1 MLGRLKSAPSDME
14 DTMGIAEQWHQA
26 MVSWI
31 GWFHSSSKPETT
43 IYLRGYQ
50 IRRVAAD
57 FILLGIGP
65 WEATLDDLSQ
75 WLGSFDW
82 APETRRS
89 YRATLR
95 TFYTWAHVTGRI
107 GMNPAALL
115 PGITPPRG
123 LPRPVPEQMYRA
135 AVIKAHERERLML
148 RLAGEA
154 GLRRGE
160 IAVVRP
166 ADVERDDDG
175 WALRVH
181 GKGSKERR
189 VPISDSMAG
198 AIRRSDDMWLFPG
211 QIDGHLSAPRV
222 GELISELL
230 DEGWTAHK
238 CRHRFASIAF
248 EVDRDIRAVQ
258 ELLGHASVVT
268 TQIYTLVPTGAK
280 RRAALAAAA

>member
-1 MLGRLKSAPSDME
+1 
-14 DTMGIAEQWHQA
+14 MGVEEWRTETANWLVWLRA
-26 MVSWI
+26 S
-31 GWFHSSSKPETT
+31 GKPETT

-50 IRRVAAD
+50 IHRLAAD
-57 FILLGIGP
+57 MHGIAP
-65 WEATLDDLSQ
+65 WAMTLDLLAM

-82 APETRRS
+82 KPETRRS
-89 YRATLR
+89 FRATLR
-95 TFYTWAHVTGRI
+95 TFYAWGHVTGRI
-107 GMNPAALL
+107 DHNPGAQL
-115 PGITPPRG
+115 PSITPPRG
-123 LPRPVPEQMYRA
+123 VPRPVPEDMYRH
-135 AVIKAHERERLML
+135 AVAVAHDRERLML

-160 IAVVRP
+160 IAKVQRS
-166 ADVERDDDG
+166 DVERDGDG
-175 WALRVH
+175 WKILVH
-181 GKGSKERR
+181 GKGAKERE
-189 VPISDSMAG
+189 VPISPFMA
-198 AIRRSDDMWLFPG
+198 ATIQHAEDRWVFPG

-238 CRHRFASIAF
+238 CRHRFASIAYQ
-248 EVDRDIRAVQ
+248 VDRDIRAVQ

>member
-1 MLGRLKSAPSDME
+1 MDV
-14 DTMGIAEQWHQA
+14 AEQWHQEII
-26 MVSWI
+26 SWI
-31 GWFHSSSKPETT
+31 GWFHAASKPETT

-50 IRRVAAD
+50 IRRAAGD
-57 FILLGIGP
+57 LTVLALGP
-65 WEATLDDLSQ
+65 WSVTLDDLSQ

-95 TFYTWAHVTGRI
+95 TFYAWGHVTGRI
-107 GMNPAALL
+107 DHNPAALL

-123 LPRPVPEQMYRA
+123 LPRPVPEEMYRT
-135 AVIKAHERERLML
+135 AVIAAPERERLML

-160 IAVVRP
+160 IAVVRRD
-166 ADVERDDDG
+166 DVERDEEG

-181 GKGSKERR
+181 GKGAKERR

-198 AIRRSDDMWLFPG
+198 VIRRADDPWLFPG
-211 QIDGHLSAPRV
+211 QINGHLSPHHV
-222 GELISELL
+222 GKLISDRLEV
-230 DEGWTAHK
+230 GWTAHK

-248 EVDRDIRAVQ
+248 EVERDIRAVQ

-268 TQIYTLVPTGAK
+268 TQIYTMVPTGAK
-280 RRAALAAAA
+280 RRAAMAAASAA